1 MKVKES
7 FLRKKVV
14 NDCYRALILLFS
26 LITTTNV
33 YAAGGVGLNATRI
46 IYVQGENSVSVG
58 ARNNTNINYLAKF
71 SVSMNNDGSASKTPF
86 SVTPPL
92 IKINSGATQD
102 IRIFAQP
109 NSLPTDRESVFYF
122 SATMIPATDGPLEG
136 SAMNIG
142 YNNIIKVFYRP
153 SKLSISPYDAYKNLE
168 ISSSSTG
175 IIINNNSPYYI
186 SLNKLS
192 VNGVKI
198 DLNMKKRNTMI
209 SPFDSFSY
217 ITPANGRNGIVKWTV
232 INDLGGEESFSG
244 KIN

>member
-1 MKVKES
+1 
-7 FLRKKVV
+7 
-14 NDCYRALILLFS
+14 
-26 LITTTNV
+26 
-33 YAAGGVGLNATRI
+33 
-46 IYVQGENSVSVG
+46 
-58 ARNNTNINYLAKF
+58 
-71 SVSMNNDGSASKTPF
+71 
-86 SVTPPL
+86 
-92 IKINSGATQD
+92 
-102 IRIFAQP
+102 
-109 NSLPTDRESVFYF
+109 
-122 SATMIPATDGPLEG
+122 
-136 SAMNIG
+136 
-142 YNNIIKVFYRP
+142 
-153 SKLSISPYDAYKNLE
+153 
-168 ISSSSTG
+168 